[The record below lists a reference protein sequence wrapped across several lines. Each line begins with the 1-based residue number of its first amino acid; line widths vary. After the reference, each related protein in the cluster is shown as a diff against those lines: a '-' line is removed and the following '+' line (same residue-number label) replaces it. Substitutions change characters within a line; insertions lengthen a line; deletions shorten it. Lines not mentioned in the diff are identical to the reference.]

1 MPRLLAPVALSL
13 ATLVIIPRSTSPA
26 AGLYEPIAP
35 SPDRAAAVEV
45 SRVRAHFD
53 SVLSELGARD
63 VSALT
68 NAQRARRAEI
78 VAALRA
84 YRDRGVFPH
93 NYDFPLRDTPYF
105 VDRKTGTLCAVAHL
119 LALTGRDDIVR
130 RVARG
135 NNNVWVPQ
143 LAGDTALLRWLD
155 GHGLTV
161 GEAARIQKPYGFV
174 QPSPVVGTA
183 LMLTGSIALGTSLVA
198 STWNAMANS
207 DGHRPLGS
215 ALGLASGI
223 VSAGMGVAM
232 MAQPDGPRGA
242 NLAGGVAA
250 TAGVLGIALA
260 SRAIL
265 HHGTVQ
271 KAERKAQLQHRALE
285 ASVAPLLAV
294 GRGAGVEVAIRF

>member
-1 MPRLLAPVALSL
+1 MQIPRLLAPFALSF
-13 ATLVIIPRSTSPA
+13 ATLVIITRPTSHASGLHEAIA
-26 AGLYEPIAP
+26 A
-35 SPDRAAAVEV
+35 SPDAAAIEV

-63 VSALT
+63 VNALT
-68 NAQRARRAEI
+68 KAQRASRAKLLT
-78 VAALRA
+78 ALRA

-93 NYDFPLRDTPYF
+93 NYDFPLRETPYF
-105 VDRKTGTLCAVAHL
+105 VDRKTGTRCAVAHL

-130 RVARG
+130 RVARA

-155 GHGLTV
+155 GHGLTL

-183 LMLTGSIALGTSLVA
+183 LMLTGTVALGTSLVA
-198 STWNAMANS
+198 SAWNAMANS

-215 ALGLASGI
+215 ALGLASSL
-223 VSAGMGVAM
+223 VSAGMGLAM
-232 MAQPDGPRGA
+232 IAQPDGPRGA

-265 HHGTVQ
+265 HRSAVQ
-271 KAERKAQLQHRALE
+271 KAERKAQAQHRALE
-285 ASVAPLLAV
+285 ASIAPLLAV
-294 GRGAGVEVAIRF
+294 RGAGVEVAIRF